1 MPFELV
7 ETVEGEGDAE
17 REGVDDRFDLVVS
30 FASSFASSSFNFG
43 FFASGAG
50 VGASVVEDSSIGM
63 TCGDSSL
70 FRFFS
75 LVAAFV
81 TCSVESV
88 AWTVIFFWGSGAEEV
103 VGDGLVVAGCGT
115 V

>member
-7 ETVEGEGDAE
+7 ETVEGEGEAE

-30 FASSFASSSFNFG
+30 FASSFASSSSFNFG
-43 FFASGAG
+43 FFASGAS
-50 VGASVVEDSSIGM
+50 VDASVVEDSSIGM

-81 TCSVESV
+81 ACSVESV
-88 AWTVIFFWGSGAEEV
+88 A
-103 VGDGLVVAGCGT
+103 
-115 V
+115 